1 MCREVSSKSKSGD
14 SMLREFERKAER
26 LRADIADL
34 QEKIKLIDAKL

>member
-1 MCREVSSKSKSGD
+1 
-14 SMLREFERKAER
+14 MLREFERKAER